1 MEPLSSKTQHYSF
14 FALLGIVGVLAI
26 LVFLPYVSSII
37 IALVCSVIFRPIHNS
52 LLKLFA
58 PSFAAFGTI
67 IVVAII
73 IFIPLGFLGVRIS
86 TEAQDLYQYITTEGN
101 QAKIIVMMN
110 DLVLRVGHKVLGYYP
125 EVTPDSFNIAGYAQH
140 ALSWSFTNLDS
151 IVSNTARIGFD
162 IFILL
167 IALYYMLRDGGNLK
181 KSIIA
186 MSPLLDAYDE
196 EIFEKLERAIFSVV
210 RGSLGVSVVQGL
222 LTMLGFW
229 IFGIPNPVLWGSLAA
244 IASLIPGVGTALVL
258 IPAVIYLY
266 ITGAVVMSVGL
277 LIWAVLAVG
286 LIDNFLGPYLVQKG
300 VHIHEFLILLSVVG
314 GLSFFGPIGF
324 ILGPLILSLL
334 FALLEIYQHHLKN

>member
-1 MEPLSSKTQHYSF
+1 MEPLSSKTQHYFF

-26 LVFLPYVSSII
+26 LVFLPYISSII

-52 LLKLFA
+52 LLKLL
-58 PSFAAFGTI
+58 PSSFAAFGTI

-86 TEAQDLYQYITTEGN
+86 TEAQSLYQYITTEGN
-101 QAKIIVMMN
+101 QAKMIVMMN

-125 EVTPDSFNIAGYAQH
+125 EVTTDSFNIAGYAQH

-151 IVSNTARIGFD
+151 IVSNTARIGFH

-244 IASLIPGVGTALVL
+244 IASLIPGIGTALVL
-258 IPAVIYLY
+258 IPAAIYLY
-266 ITGAVVMSVGL
+266 VTGAVVMSVGL

-286 LIDNFLGPYLVQKG
+286 LVDNFLGPYLVQQG

-334 FALLEIYQHHLKN
+334 FALLEIYQQHLKN